1 MPTVA
6 LIGSY
11 DAGSTDAFDAAVGPH
26 AVEDSQRRVALRS
39 GTLSIPDPNLQRLAE
54 TVGSAKT
61 VAAELTLW
69 DYPNNALHTGGPTEA
84 EWIGHL
90 RGADVLLALVA
101 VAAGDAIGSQAERT
115 LSDLNS
121 ELSLLDLL
129 VLEGAIARAG
139 EGAASGPRNERRAL
153 AARHELLERVR
164 AALETA
170 RPIQDFGLSAPEFLD
185 LRGLALLSTK
195 PVAVALN
202 VADPAVAE
210 ALTWAKRE
218 RDPAWC
224 VVAAAT
230 ESQLHDLE
238 PSDAAAF
245 RDDLGFT
252 TDAATRVARAVLA
265 AAGLLTF
272 YTANDQSATAWLLP
286 RDSTAVDAAGTVH
299 NDLAAGF
306 IRTDVASLDEL
317 LDAGGLAPLRE
328 AGRLRRE
335 GREYVVADRDFL
347 TIHFSRPAR

>member
-6 LIGSY
+6 LIGSF
-11 DAGSTDAFDAAVGPH
+11 DAGAAELFDAAVGPH

-39 GTLSIPDPNLQRLAE
+39 GTLSVPDQDLQRLAE
-54 TVGSAKT
+54 ILGSAKT
-61 VAAELTLW
+61 SAAELTLW

-101 VAAGDAIGSQAERT
+101 VDDGDAVGPPADQT
-115 LSDLNS
+115 LSDLRA
-121 ELSLLDLL
+121 ELALLDLL
-129 VLEGAIARAG
+129 VLEGAIARAV
-139 EGAASGPRNERRAL
+139 EGAASGPRNERRVL
-153 AARHELLERVR
+153 AARHELLDRVR
-164 AALETA
+164 TALEAA
-170 RPIQDFGLSAPEFLD
+170 RPIGDIGLSAPEMLD
-185 LRGLALLSTK
+185 LRGLALLSAK

-202 VADPAVAE
+202 VTDAAVAE
-210 ALTWAKRE
+210 ALAWVERE

-224 VVAAAT
+224 VVAGAT
-230 ESQLHDLE
+230 EAQLHDLE
-238 PSDAAAF
+238 PPDADAF
-245 RDDLGFT
+245 RGDLGLT

-272 YTANDQSATAWLLP
+272 YTANDQAATAWLLP
-286 RDSTAVDAAGTVH
+286 RGSTAVEAAGTVH
-299 NDLAAGF
+299 SDLASGF

-317 LDAGGLAPLRE
+317 LDVGGLAPLRE

-335 GREYVVADRDFL
+335 GREYLVADRDFL